1 MTKIQAIAF
10 DWGGIF
16 TENTFDSSAVK
27 NLSAL
32 CRVSEEEVAET
43 YFPVMEEFEVGA
55 FDFDG
60 FYERFTARSG
70 LSPDAGVFRKTFL
83 GSVRER
89 GAMFEV
95 LNSIPQGY
103 RVGVLSNNV
112 PVLCDRVR
120 DDARMSRVE
129 HFVFSN
135 EIGVRKPDPEAF
147 KRLTEALGMPAGATV
162 FVDDNRAN
170 IEACERL
177 GYQGI
182 LLETFEGFA
191 DAWRR
196 LLPDIPIPTSPA
208 QVGG

>member
-16 TENTFDSSAVK
+16 TEGTFDSSAVK
-27 NLSAL
+27 NLAAL
-32 CRVSEEEVAET
+32 CRVSEKEIAAT
-43 YFPVMEEFEVGA
+43 YFPVMEEFEAGA

-60 FYERFTARSG
+60 FYKHFTTRSG
-70 LSPDAGVFRKTFL
+70 LTPDEGVFRKTFL

-89 GAMFEV
+89 EAMFEV
-95 LNSIPQGY
+95 LAGIPSTY

-135 EIGVRKPDPEAF
+135 EIGVRKPAKQAF
-147 KRLTEALGMPAGATV
+147 EKLTEALGVPEDATV
-162 FVDDNRAN
+162 FVDDNRDN

-177 GYQGI
+177 GYQGV
-182 LLETFEGFA
+182 LLTTFESFA
-191 DAWRR
+191 RAWRR
-196 LLPDIPIPTSPA
+196 LLPDLPLPDA
-208 QVGG
+208 QQA